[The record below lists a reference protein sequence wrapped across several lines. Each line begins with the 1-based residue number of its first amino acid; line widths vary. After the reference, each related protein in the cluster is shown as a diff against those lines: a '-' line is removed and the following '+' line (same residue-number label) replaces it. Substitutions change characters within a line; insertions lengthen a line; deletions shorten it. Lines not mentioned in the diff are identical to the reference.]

1 MVDPTVLVRSR
12 CSSAFRSTLWSSRSC
27 TREFHWHHSHGC
39 ARLRSHGSAR
49 TAPLARLRSHG
60 PARTALHC
68 STLLCTA
75 LHPLARLSMALH
87 GSVRLCTA
95 PYCSVLLGTARN
107 CSALLGTA
115 RHCLAWLRL
124 APHGAAW
131 LRTARLGSARLG
143 LAPYCSAPL
152 YTALHGS
159 GAPRGSALLCS
170 RSSTLLHSRSPAPPC
185 SAFHTSS
192 RGCACAARLPCSTCN
207 ARLHSS
213 APLSSHR
220 S

>member
-49 TAPLARLRSHG
+49 TAPLARLCTAPHCSALHCIRSHG
-60 PARTALHC
+60 SAW
-68 STLLCTA
+68 
-75 LHPLARLSMALH
+75 
-87 GSVRLCTA
+87 LCTA
-95 PYCSVLLGTARN
+95 PYGSARLRTALY

-115 RHCLAWLRL
+115 RHCSALLGTAWL
-124 APHGAAW
+124 GSAW